1 MSERGKLLKHESPN
15 QELESSDDEDYQVP
29 VAARISNRNLSILK
43 TNRCSCSS
51 AMGQNGNICKCDSEI
66 YDVIPRTSTHQLLE
80 TPRTSSSGEED
91 VEKNIRRSQYLGIN
105 LSPSFIHNQ
114 TDYQRVFISR
124 ETAIDF
130 NIKELT
136 KCSQFLQKAIE
147 LRGHY
152 MQMSKQIYSLSA
164 YNAIQ
169 AKKNGNL
176 HKPLETLNI
185 SSSSSRHRENY
196 NSSWEINF
204 PKDLD
209 LELKYNKGVFE
220 VHDHLKQKNALYAL
234 YPKLEEFS
242 NDLDVMQNLLADGP
256 LKTFCYRR
264 LTYLSSKFQ
273 LHVLLNEMKE
283 LGQQK
288 DVAHRDFYNLHKVDT
303 HVHASSCM
311 NQKHLLRFIKRAL
324 KQTPDMEVCVV
335 DGKPT
340 SLSGVFKAMNI
351 TAYDLTVD
359 KLNVHADRNTFQ
371 RPDEFKYRFNPT
383 GDTLLREVFLKTD
396 NYVNGSFFA
405 GIIKEIFADLEE
417 SKYQNAELRLSLYGK
432 NINEW
437 TKLAKWAITHNVHSH
452 NVRWLVQI
460 PRTYNNLIKYHMIK
474 TFEEFLTNVFSPLF
488 EATIA
493 PNKHPELHRFLKYV
507 VGFDLIGNEA
517 VMEDLKLDAET
528 ILPENWNG
536 PESPSYAY
544 YMYYLFANL
553 CCLNNFRRE
562 RNLNSFAFRP
572 HCGEEGSYQHLVC
585 SFLMA
590 QSISH
595 GLVLRKCP
603 TLQYL
608 YYLCQIGIAMSP
620 LSNNC
625 LILSYHRNPMMDFF
639 SRGLFISLST
649 DHPLHFHFT
658 REPLME
664 EYSVAAQ
671 VWKFSSCDMC
681 ELARNSVL
689 MCGFPHEIKT
699 EWLGP
704 NYQIEGLLGNDFYR
718 TNVPN
723 VRISYRTET
732 LAEELSNMLSS
743 DDAQDPV

>member
-1 MSERGKLLKHESPN
+1 MSERGKLLKHESSHR
-15 QELESSDDEDYQVP
+15 ESSDDEDYHRP
-29 VAARISNRNLSILK
+29 LTRLSARNLSIVK
-43 TNRCSCSS
+43 TSHCACVNT
-51 AMGQNGNICKCDSEI
+51 MGMNGNVCKCGSEI
-66 YDVIPRTSTHQLLE
+66 YDVKARTSGEHVLE
-80 TPRTSSSGEED
+80 ATQSVVGGSSSSGDEEI
-91 VEKNIRRSQYLGIN
+91 EKSVRRSQFLGIN
-105 LSPSFIHNQ
+105 ITPSFIHSQ

-124 ETAIDF
+124 EVAIDF
-130 NIKELT
+130 NTAELM
-136 KCSQFLQKAIE
+136 KCSQYLQKAIE
-147 LRGHY
+147 LRSHY
-152 MQMSKQIYSLSA
+152 MQMSKQNYSLSA

-169 AKKNGNL
+169 AKKNGKL
-176 HKPLETLNI
+176 RTHFETKKVADT
-185 SSSSSRHRENY
+185 SSRYWVNY
-196 NSSWEINF
+196 DPWKIDF
-204 PKDLD
+204 PPDLS
-209 LELKYNKGVFE
+209 LELKINKGVFE
-220 VHDHLKQKNALYAL
+220 VYDLKQNPLYAL

-242 NDLDVMQNLLADGP
+242 NDLDVMLDLLADGP

-273 LHVLLNEMKE
+273 MHVLLNEMKE
-283 LGQQK
+283 LAQQK
-288 DVAHRDFYNLHKVDT
+288 EVAHRDFYNLHKVDT

-324 KQTPDMEVCVV
+324 KQTPDLEVCVV
-335 DGKPT
+335 DGKPM
-340 SLSGVFKAMNI
+340 SLAGVFKAMNI

-371 RPDEFKYRFNPT
+371 RPDEFKYRLNPT
-383 GDTLLREVFLKTD
+383 GDSLLREVFLKTD
-396 NYVNGSFFA
+396 NYVDGSFFA
-405 GIIKEIFADLEE
+405 EIIKEVFVDLED
-417 SKYQNAELRLSLYGK
+417 SKYQNAELRLSVYGK

-437 TKLAKWAITHNVHSH
+437 TKLAKWAITHKVHSH

-460 PRTYNNLIKYHMIK
+460 ARGFDHLIKYELVK
-474 TFEEFLTNVFSPLF
+474 TFQEFLTNVFAPLF

-493 PNKHPELHRFLKYV
+493 PNKHPELHRFLRYV

-517 VMEDLKLDAET
+517 VLEDLKLDNET
-528 ILPENWNG
+528 ILPENWRG

-544 YMYYLFANL
+544 YIYYLFANM
-553 CCLNNFRRE
+553 CCLNNLRQARDMNTFV
-562 RNLNSFAFRP
+562 FRP
-572 HCGEEGSYQHLVC
+572 HSGEEGSYQHLVC
-585 SFLMA
+585 SFLAA
-590 QSISH
+590 QGISQ

-625 LILSYHRNPMMDFF
+625 LVLSYHRNPMMDFF

-681 ELARNSVL
+681 ELARNSAL
-689 MCGFPHEIKT
+689 MCGFPHELKI

-704 NYQIEGLLGNDFYR
+704 NYQVEGLIGNDFYR

-732 LAEELSNMLSS
+732 LAEEIANMLSNG
-743 DDAQDPV
+743 DVQETP